1 MWSGR
6 RCQRKGWVSFNKWI
20 ATHTRQQAF
29 GGGAVSKV
37 AVLSLHTS
45 PLVQP
50 GGGDAGGMNVYVREL
65 VSSLAQ
71 AGADVTVYVR
81 RWDDALPTH
90 VDVEP
95 GFRVVHVEAGPVDL
109 AKEALPGIVDS
120 FADRVRGCLLRDPV
134 DVIHANYWLSG
145 VAGHRLKHEL
155 DLPLVATFHTL
166 ARVSR
171 DR

>member
-1 MWSGR
+1 MRGR
-6 RCQRKGWVSFNKWI
+6 TLR
-20 ATHTRQQAF
+20 
-29 GGGAVSKV
+29 GGAVSRV

-71 AGADVTVYVR
+71 AGADATVYVR
-81 RWDDALPTH
+81 RWADALPEV

-95 GFRVVHVEAGPVDL
+95 GFRVVHIEAGPVGL
-109 AKEALPGIVDS
+109 AKEALPGIVDD
-120 FADRVRGCLLRDPV
+120 FADQVRGYLLRDPV

-145 VAGHRLKHEL
+145 VAGHRFETRTRFAVGSNLSHPGAGKG
-155 DLPLVATFHTL
+155 
-166 ARVSR
+166 RNW
-171 DR
+171 